1 MRNYLVPLL
10 PNKGYAICRQ
20 ILAKFQSEDL
30 YLTKLNIL
38 YLINDLLAYSKNHYS
53 GFPLFVVIILG
64 FIECVKS
71 YIELMLHN
79 VKQCQELS
87 DQRISQLVSIWEQH
101 GL

>member
-1 MRNYLVPLL
+1 MVPLL
-10 PNKGYAICRQ
+10 PYKGYAICRQ

-53 GFPLFVVIILG
+53 GVILKIIIMLG
-64 FIECVKS
+64 FIQCVKS
-71 YIELMLHN
+71 YIELMLHD

-87 DQRISQLVSIWEQH
+87 DQRVSQLISIWEQH